1 MKKIIKN
8 CLFLFS
14 VVLVMSSCDNKPI
27 IALLP
32 NSNTTV
38 GLSSSAVVLT
48 EDIAATEVLTVSW
61 TDPDFGFSA
70 AASYRIL
77 IDLKGG
83 NFTNPQIIAVGANRS
98 KIFTAQELNGKMLAL
113 GLKPNVASDV
123 DIKIQT
129 TLSAAKEMLSNT
141 VTLTI
146 TPYSSLLNLSTNL
159 GIVGSATPGGWGNEF
174 IKDLP
179 FYTTSVTGVYVAY
192 VTLRDGEIKFRKDN
206 LWAENFGDTGA
217 DGTLESSGANI
228 AVTAGTYKITVNT
241 NNLTWTKEDFT
252 WGLVGSATPNGWGNG
267 PDFKLQYNSYSDDW
281 RTVVTLVDGE
291 AKFRFNNDWGVN
303 LGDNGANG
311 TLEPGG
317 DNIAVTAGHY
327 LVILNLNTNEYSLEK
342 IDVWG
347 LVGSATPNGWGNG
360 PDTKFIPDFGIHE
373 GVFYINGITL
383 IDGEIKI
390 RQNDAWG
397 VNFGD
402 DGNDGTLEAGGANIP
417 VTAGTY
423 NVVFDSVAGTI
434 KLYRW

>member
-14 VVLVMSSCDNKPI
+14 IVFVLSSCDNKPI

-32 NSNTTV
+32 DSNTTV
-38 GLSSSAVVLT
+38 SLSASSLVLT
-48 EDIAATEVLTVSW
+48 ENIAASEILTVSW
-61 TDPDFGFSA
+61 TDPNFGFTA

-83 NFTNPQIIAVGANRS
+83 NFTNPQIIAVGANLN
-98 KIFTAQELNGKMLAL
+98 KVFTVQELNGKLLAL
-113 GLKPNVASDV
+113 GLRPNVAADV

-129 TLSAAKEMLSNT
+129 TLSSAKEMISNA
-141 VTLTI
+141 VTLTV

-159 GIVGSATPGGWGNEF
+159 GVVGSATPGGWGNEF

-179 FYTTSVTGVYVAY
+179 FYTTSVGGVYVAY
-192 VTLRDGEIKFRKDN
+192 VSLRDGEIKFRRDN
-206 LWAENFGDTGA
+206 LWTENYGDNGN

-241 NNLTWTKEDFT
+241 NNLTWTKEPFT
-252 WGLVGSATPNGWGNG
+252 WGLVGSAAPNGWGNG
-267 PDFKLQYNSYSDDW
+267 PDFKLQYNPYSDNW
-281 RTVVTLVDGE
+281 KTVVTLVDGE
-291 AKFRFNNDWGVN
+291 IKFRFNNDWGVN

-311 TLEPGG
+311 TLESGG
-317 DNIAVTAGHY
+317 ANIAVTAGHY
-327 LVILNLNTNEYSLEK
+327 LVTLDLNTHEYTLEK

-373 GVFYINGITL
+373 GVFYIDGIVLT
-383 IDGEIKI
+383 DGEIKI

-402 DGNDGTLEAGGANIP
+402 NGNNGTLEAGGANIP

-434 KLYRW
+434 ALYRW